1 MRINDLLSPESIMLG
16 GKASD
21 KKDVLKQMVDL
32 MANSGKVNDK
42 DNYLATVMAREEEGS
57 TGFGE
62 GIAIPHG
69 RCKGVNAPGLAAM
82 VLSEG
87 VEYEA
92 LDDEPVDMLFL
103 IAAPEGGGS
112 VHIYGLCD

>member
-1 MRINDLLSPESIMLG
+1 MKITDLLSVESICLNTTASS
-16 GKASD
+16 KAD
-21 KKDVLKQMVDL
+21 ALNQAIEL
-32 MANSGKVNDK
+32 MAKSGKITDK
-42 DNYLATVMAREEEGS
+42 EAYTKAVYAREEEGS
-57 TGFGE
+57 TGIGE

-112 VHIYGLCD
+112 VHIYGLCN